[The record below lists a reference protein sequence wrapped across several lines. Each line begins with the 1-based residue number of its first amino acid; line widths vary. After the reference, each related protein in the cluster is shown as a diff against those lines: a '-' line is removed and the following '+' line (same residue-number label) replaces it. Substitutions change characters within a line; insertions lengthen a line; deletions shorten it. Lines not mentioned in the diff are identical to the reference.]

1 MEICHVYDK
10 GLDGLMEGT
19 HKLLLLGPGGTSL
32 WVDLYQQIYRAPSV
46 STYKSHNDSWI
57 YGSHLEIRMTSYR
70 S

>member
-46 STYKSHNDSWI
+46 STYKSHNDS
-57 YGSHLEIRMTSYR
+57 
-70 S
+70 